1 MKEDTAAYLAM
12 AVFGVTAVC
21 IMVVGVVMGK
31 TTLGLMGL
39 VFATYPMMIGIGTSV
54 KRDLR
59 ENIEEL
65 KAEMKALR
73 GSPSSEE

>member
-1 MKEDTAAYLAM
+1 MKKDTAAYLAM
-12 AVFGVTAVC
+12 AVFGVAAVC
-21 IMVVGVVMGK
+21 IMVMGVVMDR

-39 VFATYPMMIGIGTSV
+39 VFAIYPMMIGVGTSV

-59 ENIEEL
+59 QDIEEL

-73 GSPSSEE
+73 RSLSSEE